1 MRLYPW
7 VSRLWV
13 SYETQALCVR
23 EIQRRKMLVLL
34 NVWSNSQRTIAIQ
47 HFSLSD
53 LISGSIVC

>member
-1 MRLYPW
+1 MHLYPW

-23 EIQRRKMLVLL
+23 EIQRRKVLVLL
-34 NVWSNSQRTIAIQ
+34 IVWSNSQRTIAVQ